1 VGPIAVTGSTGHVGS
16 RVARRLEAAGV
27 AQRLLV
33 RDAGRAPAIADS
45 EVVVAPYAD
54 TLACRAALE
63 GCRTLFMVSASES
76 AIRLQEHLAFVDAA
90 VAAGVEHVVYTSFY
104 GAAEDATF
112 TLARD
117 HWRTE
122 NHIRDSGI
130 AFTFL
135 RDNLYADVL
144 PFFVGEDGALRG
156 PAGDGAVS
164 AVTRDDVADVAAVL
178 LQEPDHCMG
187 RTLDLTGPR
196 AMTLDEVAEILTQR
210 TGRAVTY
217 VRETIEEARE
227 SRARWNPQPWQLDAW
242 VSTYTAIAA
251 GEMAGVSE
259 DVERVTG
266 HPATPLERMPLG

>member
-1 VGPIAVTGSTGHVGS
+1 MAPIAVTGSTGQLGG
-16 RVARRLEAAGV
+16 RVARRLETAGV

-33 RDAGRAPAIADS
+33 RDASRAPAVARS
-45 EVVVAPYAD
+45 EVVVASYAD
-54 TLACRAALE
+54 GPACRAALR

-76 AIRLQEHLAFVDAA
+76 AIRLQEHLALVDAA
-90 VAAGVEHVVYTSFY
+90 VAAGVEHIVYTSFY

-117 HWRTE
+117 HWLTE
-122 NHIRDSGI
+122 NHIRDSGV

-144 PFFVGEDGALRG
+144 PLFVGEDGALRG
-156 PAGDGAVS
+156 PGGDGAVS

-178 LQEPDHCMG
+178 LREADHCMG
-187 RTLDLTGPR
+187 TTLDLTGPR
-196 AMTLDEVAEILTQR
+196 AMTLDEVAEILTRR
-210 TGRAVTY
+210 TGRTVTY

-227 SRARWNPQPWQLDAW
+227 SRARWDPPPWQMDAW
-242 VSTYTAIAA
+242 ISTYTAIAA
-251 GEMAGVSE
+251 GEMAGVSG